1 MDKQIYPVAATRS
14 RKQEVER
21 AKSVATATTWRL
33 ISLVV
38 LGGGAGGSPSSL
50 SYRPAASLGPL
61 SRPRSNLLT
70 DGWKKEERASNLC
83 KRLLVLDPY
92 IS

>member
-1 MDKQIYPVAATRS
+1 M
-14 RKQEVER
+14 ER

-38 LGGGAGGSPSSL
+38 LGGGGGGGSPSSL
-50 SYRPAASLGPL
+50 SSRPAASLGPL

-92 IS
+92 ISKGKI